1 MAKIN
6 LKSMT
11 AGELIDLRASVDA
24 VLSAK
29 VKGER
34 KALEAKL
41 QSLSRFGDGASGGG
55 RKKHALAGKKVAP
68 KYRGPDGQTWT
79 GRGLKPR
86 WLVEALKGGKKIDA
100 FLIAAVAS
108 GRRGKRGRPAKA

>member
-6 LKSMT
+6 VKSMS
-11 AGELIDLRASVDA
+11 ALELIDLRARVDA
-24 VLSAK
+24 VLAAK

-41 QSLSRFGDGASGGG
+41 SSLSRFGNGAAGDG

-68 KYRGPDGQTWT
+68 KYRGPDGETWS

-86 WLVEALKGGKKIDA
+86 WLVAALKEGKA
-100 FLIAAVAS
+100 AESFLIAD
-108 GRRGKRGRPAKA
+108 GKRGRAKA

>member
-11 AGELIDLRASVDA
+11 AIELIDLRASIDA

-41 QSLSRFGDGASGGG
+41 HSLSRFGDGASRNG
-55 RKKHALAGKKVAP
+55 RRKHALAGKKIAP

-86 WLVEALKGGKKIDA
+86 WLVEALKGGKKIES
-100 FLIAAVAS
+100 FLIAAAA
-108 GRRGKRGRPAKA
+108 GREKRGRLAKA